1 LNNAV
6 AALAINGGAP
16 VRAAPL
22 PYGRQWIDDSDVAA
36 VVAALRSDYLTTGP
50 RVGEL
55 ERAFASATGA
65 REAVAVSTGTA
76 ALHAAVEALGVGPGD
91 EVIVPTL
98 TFAASAN
105 CVFYQ
110 GGVPVLADVAPDT
123 LLLDPADV
131 ARRLTPRTK
140 AIIAVDF
147 GGQPCDYGALR
158 ALADRHRLAL
168 VADACHALGASRGGR
183 KVGTLAD
190 VTAFSLHPV
199 KHVTAGEGGVVTTDD
214 PRLADRMRT
223 FRHHGMTRPEGA
235 YAWNYEVATL
245 GQNYRLTDFQCA
257 LASSQLRRLDGWIR
271 RRQELAAQYDRA
283 LARLPAIRPLAKR
296 PEVNHAYHL
305 YVVQLDLPRLRC
317 DRDQF
322 LLALRA
328 EGILAM
334 LHYPPVHLHPLY
346 RRRLQTGPGQCPVA
360 EAAAARIFSLPLFP
374 MMSDADQADVVTALE
389 KVLAAYGT

>member
-1 LNNAV
+1 MNSAG
-6 AALAINGGAP
+6 AALAINGGTP

-22 PYGRQWIDDSDVAA
+22 PYGRQWIDETDVAA
-36 VVAALRSDYLTTGP
+36 VVAALQSDYLTTGP
-50 RVGEL
+50 RVGEF
-55 ERAFASATGA
+55 ERAFAAATGA
-65 REAVAVSTGTA
+65 REAIAVSTGTA
-76 ALHAAVEALGVGPGD
+76 ALHAAMEALDVGPGD

-105 CVFYQ
+105 CVLYQ
-110 GGVPVLADVAPDT
+110 GGIPVLADVDPQT

-147 GGQPCDYGALR
+147 AGQPCDYRALR
-158 ALADRHRLAL
+158 SLADQHRLAL
-168 VADACHALGASRGGR
+168 VADGCHALGGSLGGR

-190 VTAFSLHPV
+190 MTAFSLHPV

-214 PRLADRMRT
+214 PRLAARMRT
-223 FRHHGMTRPEGA
+223 FRHHGMTRTEGP
-235 YAWNYEVATL
+235 YVWNYEVATL

-257 LASSQLRRLDGWIR
+257 LASSQLRRLDGWIA
-271 RRQELAAQYDRA
+271 RRQQLAAQYDRA
-283 LARLPAIRPLAKR
+283 LARVPAIRPLAMR
-296 PEVNHAYHL
+296 ADVSHAYHL
-305 YVVQLDLPRLRC
+305 YVVQLDLQRLTC

-346 RRRLQTGPGQCPVA
+346 RRRLHTGPGQCPVA
-360 EAAAARIFSLPLFP
+360 EAAAARIFSLPIFP
-374 MMSDADQADVVTALE
+374 MMTDADQSDVVAALE